1 MYRDKKMKDLPSDL
15 RPYEKCIKYGADA
28 LSDTELLAV
37 IIKNGTKNKSAIM
50 LADELVNYN
59 NSDKGIANLM
69 YMTREEYRTIKG
81 IGDVKATELLCVSE
95 LSKRLWRREMF
106 NGHNINSPAMA
117 ASYYMEELKYCNQER
132 VYIMLLDTKSVF
144 IKSVMI
150 AKGTV
155 NLAVISPREIFYEAL
170 IHRAA
175 AFILI
180 HNHPSGNAEP
190 SNEDIKFARKLKDSG
205 NMMNIPLRDSIIIGS
220 NCYISMLEQK
230 LI

>member
-1 MYRDKKMKDLPSDL
+1 MKELPSDL
-15 RPYEKCIKYGADA
+15 RPYEKCLKYGADA

-37 IIKNGTKNKSAIM
+37 IIKNGTKNNSAIM
-50 LADELVNYN
+50 LADELINYN

-69 YMTREEYRTIKG
+69 YLTREEYRSVKG
-81 IGDVKATELLCVSE
+81 IGDVKATELLCICE

-106 NGHNINSPAMA
+106 KGHNINSPNMA

-132 VYIMLLDTKSVF
+132 VYIMLLDTRSVF
-144 IKSVMI
+144 LKSVMI

-180 HNHPSGNAEP
+180 HNHPSGNADP
-190 SNEDIKFARKLKDSG
+190 SKEDIVFAEKLKELGSL
-205 NMMNIPLRDSIIIGS
+205 MNIPLRDSIIIGN
-220 NCYISMLEQK
+220 NCYISMLEK
-230 LI
+230 ELI